1 MSRNAKSKLFFNHII
16 QEKERDCQAD
26 EMTQEL
32 GATMFDTKDFQN
44 GVASFLKEGPGK
56 VTFKGI

>member
-1 MSRNAKSKLFFNHII
+1 M
-16 QEKERDCQAD
+16 AD